1 MWGRDTRLLGKWV
14 AEAVT
19 TAADAAG
26 VKLDAGNSANL
37 TAAATGRDGDE
48 RRERLRFP

>member
-1 MWGRDTRLLGKWV
+1 M

-26 VKLDAGNSANL
+26 VKLDASNSANL
-37 TAAATGRDGDE
+37 TAAATGRDGDTQGTAPVPLD
-48 RRERLRFP
+48 RRETAL